1 MSEDYTE
8 FEDNNSNHNRTVK
21 IGEHFNSIKSSI
33 PASSQDR
40 LEEETFK
47 IFDRINFDK
56 ETGLVVGYIQSG
68 KTLSFEA
75 LTALGRDND
84 VGVTIILA
92 GISTILTDQTFK
104 RIKKDF
110 KPEENLSWVLENTQK
125 IGGRTVGLSEGFVD
139 ITKNTLNS
147 LHNPNSLTKK
157 GILIVSMKNYRHIN
171 SIAEKLGD
179 PSLEA
184 LMKKT
189 NVLIIDDEADQY
201 SLNTNSKKNSDEFS
215 STYKSILKLREA
227 CPRHAYIQYTGTP
240 TGIMLESTFNQLSPD
255 FAENINPG
263 ENYVGIESL
272 FWNDRKSDDNESVSN
287 NSPYINVIDDQE
299 VGEDGEDIIPEDLQN
314 ALAVYIVGGIDGY
327 VKLRRDKDD
336 KQPKCRSMLVHP
348 SHLTSKQFGYY
359 TEVQKLRESWQDVI
373 KEEDDSEAKKKL
385 LERLKKAHG
394 NLKTT
399 CKDLLGFDDI
409 VKYFDDFMSQVMV
422 SLINSTKSAT
432 QSGEIPWDQAYGH
445 ILVSGNAVDRGT
457 TVEGLTVTY
466 MPRSDSKQIDTQMQR
481 ARFLGYKEYYKELIR
496 IYCTAET
503 IEFFDYYF
511 ITQNDFRSLVT
522 ENEGKNFREAHRY
535 WRIQSG
541 KNSCRQV
548 INRIKNSQIV
558 TTGKNK
564 GNWSFPRRPHLSEAK
579 DENNRAI
586 SQFID
591 DHKFEN
597 LTEEYFKGSGDYKV
611 NYKLDHLKDYE
622 DLHHQ
627 IATIDFSDVYKNL
640 VSHLKFTHIKDM
652 TSMHSIMETLRY
664 LFHYGDEEDVAVFNI
679 SHKGKNRERSYNDDE
694 AMSGFH
700 RGALPDGRGEVPKG
714 AYYSG
719 DRMIFDPLKISI
731 QIHKLDIKPNIKKL
745 VKGDIYKNTYTIALR
760 LPNRILENYNL
771 QVGGGINDEE
781 VKN

>member
-1 MSEDYTE
+1 MSNKYTE
-8 FEDNNSNHNRTVK
+8 FEDKKNNDNRE
-21 IGEHFNSIKSSI
+21 IISGEHFNSIKSSI
-33 PASSQDR
+33 PVSSQER

-47 IFDRINFDK
+47 IFERINFDK

-84 VGVTIILA
+84 VGITIILA

-110 KPEENLSWVLENTQK
+110 KPEENQSWVLENTQK
-125 IGGRTVGLSEGFVD
+125 AGARTVGLSPGFID
-139 ITKNTLNS
+139 LTKNTLDS
-147 LHNPNSLTKK
+147 LHNPDSLTKK

-201 SLNTNSKKNSDEFS
+201 SLNTNNKKNSGEFS

-240 TGIMLESTFNQLSPD
+240 TGIMLESTFNHLSPD

-272 FWNDRKSDDNESVSN
+272 FWNDRNSDGTDFSSS
-287 NSPYINVIDDQE
+287 NSPYINIIDDQE
-299 VGEDGEDIIPEDLQN
+299 VDEDGEDIIPEDLQN

-327 VKLRRDKDD
+327 VKLRKDKDD
-336 KQPKCRSMLVHP
+336 NQPNRRSMLIHP
-348 SHLTSKQFGYY
+348 SHLTAKQYGYY
-359 TEVQKLRESWQDVI
+359 KEIQKLRESWQDVI
-373 KEEDDSEAKKKL
+373 KQEDDSEAKKKL
-385 LERLKKAHG
+385 IKRLKEAHN

-399 CKDLLGFDDI
+399 CKDLKSFEEILR
-409 VKYFDDFMSQVMV
+409 YFQDFMSNVMV

-432 QSGEIPWDQAYGH
+432 QSGEFPWDQAYGH

-496 IYCTAET
+496 IYCTADT

-511 ITQNDFRSLVT
+511 ITQNDFRNLVT

-535 WRIQSG
+535 WRLQNG
-541 KNSCRQV
+541 KISCRKV
-548 INRIKNSQIV
+548 INRIRNSKIV

-579 DENNRAI
+579 DENNKAI
-586 SQFID
+586 SQFIN
-591 DHKFEN
+591 DHKFKN
-597 LTEEYFKGSGDYKV
+597 LTEEYFKGSEEFKV
-611 NYKLDHLKDYE
+611 NYKLDQIKGSE

-627 IATIDFSDVYKNL
+627 IATVGFSDVYEKL
-640 VSHLKFTHIKDM
+640 LSYLKFTHIKDM
-652 TSMHSIMETLRY
+652 TNMHSIMETLRY
-664 LFHYGDEEDVAVFNI
+664 LYHYGDEKDVAVFNI
-679 SHKGKNRERSYNDDE
+679 SYKGKNRERSYNEDE
-694 AMSGFH
+694 ALSGFH
-700 RGALPDGRGEVPKG
+700 RGALPDGRGEVSKG

-719 DRMIFDPLKISI
+719 DRMIFDPLKVSI
-731 QIHKLDIKPNIKKL
+731 QIHKLDIVPNLKKS
-745 VKGDIYKNTYTIALR
+745 VTGDSYEDIYTVALR
-760 LPNRILENYNL
+760 LPNRILNGYNL

-781 VKN
+781 VI